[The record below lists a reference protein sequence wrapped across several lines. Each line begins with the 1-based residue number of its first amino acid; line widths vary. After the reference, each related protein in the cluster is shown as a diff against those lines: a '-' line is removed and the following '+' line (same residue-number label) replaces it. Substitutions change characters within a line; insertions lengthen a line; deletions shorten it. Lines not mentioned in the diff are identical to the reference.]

1 MPARFFSPPKVIF
14 PAQGAARGFAQQTQG
29 RSRGLEK
36 LPRAVK
42 KTKGSAQGLNVAFHT
57 WCLENVVFVGVD
69 IPKIL
74 LAAGQREEI
83 DEQLPSGLIIDFL
96 YTILTAIITL
106 VLTSFIIIART
117 KRYADCFPLFDCLP
131 VPTNLKSRNI
141 EIIRRAEKRARR
153 AEKRIFLPGV

>member
-1 MPARFFSPPKVIF
+1 MRFSAPEQKIAISTRGHLPARFFSPPKVIF

-83 DEQLPSGLIIDFL
+83 DEQLPFKGRREVVHRFPV
-96 YTILTAIITL
+96 YHT
-106 VLTSFIIIART
+106 
-117 KRYADCFPLFDCLP
+117 DCNHHFSTNIFHHNCKNKKICRLFPPF
-131 VPTNLKSRNI
+131 
-141 EIIRRAEKRARR
+141 
-153 AEKRIFLPGV
+153 

>member
-1 MPARFFSPPKVIF
+1 MNGMIEKRDFDVKNGRYCAISSSIFVRTCEIAISTRGHLPARFFSPPKVIF

-83 DEQLPSGLIIDFL
+83 DEQLPSGLRPEGSCSSISCIP
-96 YTILTAIITL
+96 Y
-106 VLTSFIIIART
+106 
-117 KRYADCFPLFDCLP
+117 
-131 VPTNLKSRNI
+131 
-141 EIIRRAEKRARR
+141 
-153 AEKRIFLPGV
+153 

>member
-1 MPARFFSPPKVIF
+1 MNNYTILTAIITSVLTSFIIIARTKRYADCFPLFDCLPVPTNLKSRNIEIIRRAEIAISTRGHLPARFFSPPKVIF

-83 DEQLPSGLIIDFL
+83 DEQLPSG
-96 YTILTAIITL
+96 
-106 VLTSFIIIART
+106 
-117 KRYADCFPLFDCLP
+117 
-131 VPTNLKSRNI
+131 
-141 EIIRRAEKRARR
+141 
-153 AEKRIFLPGV
+153 